1 MRAWDAGRWLLLA
14 TLWSLQYIFMRLS
27 VPTFGTG
34 IVADGRAI
42 FSALFLVPWM
52 LFVTRE
58 AIGLRLHWRDHLAV
72 ALVNNVL
79 PFLCFAY
86 AASGMPASYLAVM
99 NGMVPLWSAV
109 IAAPVLKER
118 LGARRIAR
126 LRARHRRRGADRQPR
141 AGRAQRAHRR
151 SRRSPAWLGAAFW
164 GWAGVVIRQR
174 TGRVPAMSLATGS
187 ILFCA
192 LILAPAWAQ
201 VPPPSTWTPT
211 AVGAL
216 IALGAALQRARLPA
230 LLHPGARHR
239 PDAHPHRRP
248 RRAGAGNLLGLAA
261 AGRDGY
267 GADAGWG
274 RAGAGCAR
282 PRDAA
287 LSALSGYRSSRVPD
301 DR

>member
-1 MRAWDAGRWLLLA
+1 VSAWDAGRWLLLA

-34 IVADGRAI
+34 IVADGRAV

-52 LFVTRE
+52 LLVARQQ
-58 AIGLRLHWRDHLAV
+58 IGLRLHWREHLSI

-86 AASGMPASYLAVM
+86 AATGIPASYLAVM

-118 LGARRIAR
+118 LSGWRIAGF
-126 LRARHRRRGADRQPR
+126 LLGI
-141 AGRAQRAHRR
+141 AGVALIVNLGPIALTAHTV
-151 SRRSPAWLGAAFW
+151 SAALAGMAGAAFW

-174 TGRVPAMSLATGS
+174 TGRAPALSLATGS

-192 LILAPAWAQ
+192 LILSPAWVQ
-201 VPPPSTWTPT
+201 LPPPSTWTPT

-216 IALGAALQRARLPA
+216 IALGLLCSGVAYLPFFTLVRDIGPTRTLTVGLAVPALGIFWGWLLLGETITAPMLAGAALVLVA
-230 LLHPGARHR
+230 LVLVMRH
-239 PDAHPHRRP
+239 
-248 RRAGAGNLLGLAA
+248 
-261 AGRDGY
+261 
-267 GADAGWG
+267 
-274 RAGAGCAR
+274 
-282 PRDAA
+282 
-287 LSALSGYRSSRVPD
+287 
-301 DR
+301 